1 MAQKVKVRKK
11 KKYGK
16 VFEYEPTIRDA
27 FISDDLREKLEKEIP
42 KMKVISPTEI
52 ALRYNI
58 KISTAKDFLEELEQK
73 GLIKLAVKNRR
84 VRIYVPVKA
93 A

>member
-1 MAQKVKVRKK
+1 MSQKVKVRKK

-16 VFEYEPTIRDA
+16 VYEYEPIIRDA
-27 FISDDLREKLEKEIP
+27 FISDELRAKLEKEIP
-42 KMKVISPTEI
+42 KMKIISPTEI

-84 VRIYVPVKA
+84 TRIYIPAKA

>member
-16 VFEYEPTIRDA
+16 VFEYEPIIRDA

-84 VRIYVPVKA
+84 VRIYEPAKTA
-93 A
+93 

>member
-16 VFEYEPTIRDA
+16 VFEYEPIIRDA

>member
-1 MAQKVKVRKK
+1 MSQKVKVRKK

-16 VFEYEPTIRDA
+16 VYEYEPIIRDA
-27 FISDDLREKLEKEIP
+27 FISDELRAKLEKEIP
-42 KMKVISPTEI
+42 KMKVISPIEV

-73 GLIKLAVKNRR
+73 GLIKLAVKSRR
-84 VRIYVPVKA
+84 TRIYIPAKA

>member
-16 VFEYEPTIRDA
+16 VFEYEPIIRDA

-58 KISTAKDFLEELEQK
+58 KISTAKDFLGELEQK

-84 VRIYVPVKA
+84 VRIYVPAKTA
-93 A
+93 

>member
-84 VRIYVPVKA
+84 VRIYVPAKTA
-93 A
+93 

>member
-1 MAQKVKVRKK
+1 MSQKVKVRKK

-16 VFEYEPTIRDA
+16 VYEYEPIIRDA
-27 FISDDLREKLEKEIP
+27 FISDELRARLEKEIP
-42 KMKVISPTEI
+42 KMKIISPTEV
-52 ALRYNI
+52 ALKNNI

-84 VRIYVPVKA
+84 TRIYIPAKA

>member
-84 VRIYVPVKA
+84 VKIYVPAKA